1 MLQKLVMRPGVNR
14 EGTSYSNEGGYYE
27 GDKVRFRSGFPE
39 KIGGWA
45 RLGANTFVGV
55 VRTLWNWVTLA
66 GYNLTTVGTNL
77 KYFIESGGT
86 YNDITP
92 WAVDSV
98 GVAKAATA
106 LGNNPFSM
114 VSGSP
119 YVTVTAAAHGATGGT
134 YVTFAGATAAGGL
147 TIVGEF
153 QIIATPDSNSYAI
166 IAASNASSTTTGGGA
181 GATARYKLSAGL
193 VTYTTGNGWGA
204 GGWER
209 GGWGSAATVG
219 IGQQLTLWTQDNFG
233 QNLVF
238 AQRGGPL
245 WYWVVDTAYPQAVS
259 LQSTANT
266 TTKLNATSGATLAG
280 VSFGSG
286 SSSITVTADL
296 IPYLSPG
303 CVLSGTGLAAA
314 QYVTTA
320 WDFSTTVPISAVTTA
335 VSSGAYTISYA
346 GRFIPTQTN
355 RVVASN
361 IQRFVICM
369 GANSY
374 NPVDFATSFD
384 PMLVRWAD
392 QENVFEWV
400 PATSNQAGEQKLSN
414 GSVIVTAVSTR
425 QEIVIWS
432 DSAVYSMQYVGAP
445 YIWGFQ
451 LLMDSISIIS
461 PNAAHSANNIT
472 YWMGKDKFYTYSGR
486 VETLPCTLRQF
497 VFGDINLAQSYQIVA
512 GSNEGFNEV
521 WWHYPSANSM
531 VNNTYV
537 IFNHLER
544 IWYYGSLNRTAWLD
558 SALKDSPMA
567 AFSYQQSYLNSA
579 ISSSDTSFALLNAA
593 SYPASGSVII
603 ESENIL
609 YTGVSGNTLTG
620 CTRGANGTTAASHDA
635 YLGAAYANTA
645 GTVATNTILLHE
657 SGIDDGS
664 TAVPAAITSFI
675 QSSDFDIGDGHNYGF
690 VWRVIPDINFD
701 QSTASQPVITLTVKP
716 RTAPG
721 AAYGSA
727 QSPTVTRTQS
737 VPVELYTQQVYTRLR
752 GRQMAFRIDSN
763 SLGVQ
768 WQLGAPR
775 IDIRPDGR
783 KS

>member
-1 MLQKLVMRPGVNR
+1 
-14 EGTSYSNEGGYYE
+14 
-27 GDKVRFRSGFPE
+27 
-39 KIGGWA
+39 
-45 RLGANTFVGV
+45 
-55 VRTLWNWVTLA
+55 
-66 GYNLTTVGTNL
+66 
-77 KYFIESGGT
+77 
-86 YNDITP
+86 
-92 WAVDSV
+92 
-98 GVAKAATA
+98 
-106 LGNNPFSM
+106 
-114 VSGSP
+114 
-119 YVTVTAAAHGATGGT
+119 
-134 YVTFAGATAAGGL
+134 
-147 TIVGEF
+147 
-153 QIIATPDSNSYAI
+153 
-166 IAASNASSTTTGGGA
+166 
-181 GATARYKLSAGL
+181 
-193 VTYTTGNGWGA
+193 
-204 GGWER
+204 
-209 GGWGSAATVG
+209 
-219 IGQQLTLWTQDNFG
+219 
-233 QNLVF
+233 
-238 AQRGGPL
+238 
-245 WYWVVDTAYPQAVS
+245 
-259 LQSTANT
+259 
-266 TTKLNATSGATLAG
+266 
-280 VSFGSG
+280 
-286 SSSITVTADL
+286 
-296 IPYLSPG
+296 
-303 CVLSGTGLAAA
+303 
-314 QYVTTA
+314 
-320 WDFSTTVPISAVTTA
+320 
-335 VSSGAYTISYA
+335 
-346 GRFIPTQTN
+346 
-355 RVVASN
+355 
-361 IQRFVICM
+361 M

-384 PMLVRWAD
+384 PMLVRWSD

-567 AFSYQQSYLNSA
+567 AFSYQQSYLNNA